1 MKPAPVA
8 VNTTANKPSTPTPKG
23 FRLGRALAIV
33 ATLCG
38 LLLIAVLA
46 APYLLP
52 WFLQQQGIDFD
63 WEKPRWQLG
72 GFHASN
78 IQLTLSNSDAELKQ
92 LTIDHLHIQWSIK
105 TQPIQRLH
113 VDHLQVDWPLN
124 QDPASTE
131 TTPFKL
137 PQALLRWLPQQLELS
152 HIDANIGG
160 LGRLQGSLKLH
171 ASANSPLWQPATIQ
185 TALSLKHLQGAW
197 LDLIPAE
204 LQPTEL
210 NVHIATAPD
219 HPSNATDR
227 QLLELDMRSV
237 GATHIQLKGLLDLQ
251 HTPHW
256 QGAFKQAQLTMHL
269 DELKHPNLHAEQL
282 KLHAHLSAQANA
294 SDFSIQIDPDAK
306 IVARNMHFMQL
317 NAAHTQFDITDL
329 SIMGSTAAPLQAS
342 IRSSFSAQA
351 QQLTAPQLHPQNWML
366 TGQLNGQLPKLSAQA
381 QLTSEHGLSFSGQLQ
396 QAEHALH
403 GQLTLNDLS
412 FATGNPLQATWVDW
426 PRDIRIDSG
435 HIQSQLDFKIPA
447 AEPLQLNLA
456 LQAQQLNG
464 AIAHSRVTDLAF
476 NIKGAADLNTTDQ
489 DWQGTVTDAQLA
501 LNIATLQDPEFQAQ
515 RLQLRSNF
523 TAQLNATTLDINFA
537 KSTQLTAQQL
547 RLKDTAQADSITLK
561 LANAQ
566 IKGPSQAPCS
576 LKLSS
581 SVSMQIQQLSAA
593 QLHTQNWDLNGT
605 LNGALAQLA
614 LKADIHNTQ
623 GLQLSTT
630 ATLNQSAVQGQISLK
645 DIFFK
650 AGNPLQKTLTDWPDI
665 MSFDSG
671 KRNAQGHF
679 TLPFKGAMALTL
691 TGQASKL
698 SGIVN
703 RSELTNLDFNFDAQL
718 SDTDL
723 KLSIPNL
730 KAEQLNPGIPIS
742 LMELSHAQYQ
752 APFTDLLSGHLNWQH
767 AQANVLNG
775 RVWLAAQQLNLQQ
788 PQTVLLQVDGL
799 ELQELFRVY
808 PAEGLSGT
816 GTIDGQL
823 PIHFNHTDFS
833 INAGQLQARAPG
845 VLQFQSDKINAL
857 GKTNPTMRIVAD
869 ALEDFHFNVLS
880 SGLSYDE
887 SGKLLLNVRLE
898 GQNPDVEKGRPIN
911 LNVNLEEDIPALLA
925 SIQLSNQ
932 VSEIIQKRIR
942 ERLERR

>member
-8 VNTTANKPSTPTPKG
+8 VNTTVNKPSTPTPKG

-78 IQLTLSNSDAELKQ
+78 IQLTLTNSDAELKQ
-92 LTIDHLHIQWSIK
+92 LTIDHLHMQWSIK

-171 ASANSPLWQPATIQ
+171 ASANGTLWQPATIQ
-185 TALSLKHLQGAW
+185 TALSLKNLQGAW

-210 NVHIATAPD
+210 NVHIATTPD

-227 QLLELDMRSV
+227 QLLELDLRSV
-237 GATHIQLKGLLDLQ
+237 GATRLQLKGLLDLQ

-306 IVARNMHFMQL
+306 IVARNMNFMQF

-329 SIMGSTAAPLQAS
+329 SIMGSTAAPLQAY

-351 QQLTAPQLHPQNWML
+351 QQLTAPQLH
-366 TGQLNGQLPKLSAQA
+366 
-381 QLTSEHGLSFSGQLQ
+381 
-396 QAEHALH
+396 
-403 GQLTLNDLS
+403 
-412 FATGNPLQATWVDW
+412 
-426 PRDIRIDSG
+426 
-435 HIQSQLDFKIPA
+435 
-447 AEPLQLNLA
+447 
-456 LQAQQLNG
+456 
-464 AIAHSRVTDLAF
+464 
-476 NIKGAADLNTTDQ
+476 
-489 DWQGTVTDAQLA
+489 
-501 LNIATLQDPEFQAQ
+501 
-515 RLQLRSNF
+515 
-523 TAQLNATTLDINFA
+523 
-537 KSTQLTAQQL
+537 
-547 RLKDTAQADSITLK
+547 
-561 LANAQ
+561 
-566 IKGPSQAPCS
+566 
-576 LKLSS
+576 
-581 SVSMQIQQLSAA
+581 
-593 QLHTQNWDLNGT
+593 TQNWDLNGT
-605 LNGALAQLA
+605 LNGELAQLA

-645 DIFFK
+645 NIFFK

-665 MSFDSG
+665 MSFDNG
-671 KRNAQGHF
+671 KLNAQGHF
-679 TLPFKGAMALTL
+679 TLPFKGAMALAL